1 MKCPRCQKTLDS
13 QPEAGDLVVCSGCG
27 ARLRAK
33 KPPSR
38 APQPT
43 AVETPGTPATHE
55 PPAASREPGP
65 GTGGEA
71 APDVAPPPPAAGEDR
86 PAWVSSL
93 VEEMN
98 ALRYLQQEALS
109 LLRDLVGT
117 RAGLPARDEEALR
130 GEPDGELPFPPD
142 RPEREP
148 AFASVPRPP
157 VRSGTRKSVLLIDDD
172 EATASAACSALE
184 TAQIPFRR
192 ARDANGGLALM
203 AEQRPDVIALEL
215 GLEGDLSGR
224 DAVNLIKATMEWVD
238 IPIILFTRE
247 PVENQ
252 KEARQI
258 HGADELV
265 RKVPGSEKEL
275 VNRVVAFFRR

>member
-1 MKCPRCQKTLDS
+1 MKCPRCQKSLDS

-33 KPPSR
+33 RPAGR
-38 APQPT
+38 AP
-43 AVETPGTPATHE
+43 EPGTAAAPTPPE
-55 PPAASREPGP
+55 PP
-65 GTGGEA
+65 EA
-71 APDVAPPPPAAGEDR
+71 APPREPEPASAGDR
-86 PAWVSSL
+86 PGWASSL
-93 VEEMN
+93 LEEVS
-98 ALRYLQQEALS
+98 AVRALQQEALD
-109 LLRDLVGT
+109 LLRALV
-117 RAGLPARDEEALR
+117 RR
-130 GEPDGELPFPPD
+130 GAELPPADEADREPRFEAG
-142 RPEREP
+142 RPERAPEFE
-148 AFASVPRPP
+148 AVPRPP

-172 EATASAACSALE
+172 EATASAACAALE

-192 ARDANGGLALM
+192 ARDSNGGLALM
-203 AEQRPDVIALEL
+203 GEQRPDVIALEL

-238 IPIILFTRE
+238 IPIILYTRE
-247 PVENQ
+247 PVESQ

-265 RKVPGSEKEL
+265 RKAPGSEKEL